1 MSGTQYVARS
11 TKVAARM
18 VGDELMIMS
27 GKDSTL
33 FALNGTAALIWEA
46 ADGVTP
52 LGQIVDRHICAQFDV
67 DLPTALRDAEEVVA
81 GLASHGILIVSDV
94 RIVNGGRSVVG
105 DVGDAHGNQD

>member
-1 MSGTQYVARS
+1 MSGALYVARS

-52 LGQIVDRHICAQFDV
+52 LEQIVERDICTKFEIDA
-67 DLPTALRDAEEVVA
+67 LTALTDAEQVVRA
-81 GLASHGILIVSDV
+81 LATHGVMHVSHDPITDRDTL
-94 RIVNGGRSVVG
+94 
-105 DVGDAHGNQD
+105 HLLQP

>member
-46 ADGVTP
+46 ADGMTP
-52 LGQIVDRHICAQFDV
+52 LEQIVERDICAKFDV
-67 DLPTALRDAEEVVA
+67 DLATALRDAEELVA
-81 GLASHGILIVSDV
+81 GLATHGILFVSDA
-94 RIVNGGRSVVG
+94 RIADDMAPRSESAAG
-105 DVGDAHGNQD
+105 